1 MSACGSSSPEGCE
14 CRCGHDSRSKAGPE
28 PLRLGFLLCASL
40 PHSLP
45 PFCFH
50 SNSTFVVFHCA
61 RSVPCAC
68 PPGSGWWSFLS
79 LLLLPQLPR
88 ALVHVPKRPLPFS
101 RVSGTSILSPMGQA
115 RRVSL
120 RGCNCPA
127 HTAVSSWILASSLQ
141 DWTPWQWFLQP
152 PGCPGVCRP
161 PWPLWVC
168 FWSPVWWFL
177 GKTCLL

>member
-1 MSACGSSSPEGCE
+1 MTFNKAQGNSQSDNTPSSWRNE
-14 CRCGHDSRSKAGPE
+14 C
-28 PLRLGFLLCASL
+28 LCASRRGVRWY
-40 PHSLP
+40 PIVI
-45 PFCFH
+45 
-50 SNSTFVVFHCA
+50 TA
-61 RSVPCAC
+61 
-68 PPGSGWWSFLS
+68 SFQISDCELS

-88 ALVHVPKRPLPFS
+88 ALVHIPKRPLPFS

-168 FWSPVWWFL
+168 FWSPVWWFSSL
-177 GKTCLL
+177 WVSS